1 MVLDLDNGTISQMDF
16 GNIVGISQPS
26 VSDLLARRVLSP
38 GATAGQWIR
47 EYCGN
52 LREVAA
58 GRTAHGDI
66 TLATERAA
74 LARVQRERIEIQNAE
89 SRGELVRVSLIEP
102 RLKDAIIGARE
113 YLRNR
118 PFHLA
123 QQAQG
128 LSAGEL
134 ESLLA
139 DTFDEFLRH
148 LAKAQFDLGQPIEEA
163 VDLDGDDPV

>member
-1 MVLDLDNGTISQMDF
+1 MVVDLDNGTISQMEF

-26 VSDLLARRVLSP
+26 VSALIARRVLSP
-38 GATAGQWIR
+38 GATAGQWMR
-47 EYCGN
+47 EYCGS

-58 GRTAHGDI
+58 GRAAHGDI

-74 LARVQRERIEIQNAE
+74 LARAQRERIEIQNAE

-113 YLRNR
+113 YLRNQ

-123 QQAQG
+123 QKAQG
-128 LSAGEL
+128 LSSGEL

-139 DTFDEFLRH
+139 DTFDKFLRH
-148 LAKAQFDLGQPIEEA
+148 LANAKVGMGNPIED
-163 VDLDGDDPV
+163 VLDIDDDNPV